1 MLASLL
7 FSLIL
12 SLLAK
17 GIDAIMDD
25 LLGAL
30 DMSMG
35 AFTNTFPVVI
45 EFYEILQ
52 AVAMGIVLGVGLFQ
66 LIRFFGGRLNEM
78 RESPVQLLV
87 NMAIAVVFIYFGNY
101 LLSWL
106 IDLFNLPYQMMIS
119 KVGTVSFSEM
129 IEYVH
134 MEDGNILDLL
144 FELFNPVSVAID
156 VIIWTVCLFLIVYH
170 TCKIMLEVVERY
182 IVLCV
187 LMYTSP
193 LAWATLASNATRPI
207 FKKWLNMFISA
218 CLMILLS
225 AWSLVMMFSTL
236 KYAAES
242 IVMTTLFFVA
252 LSKIAQ
258 RMDNILQTLGL
269 NPVIT
274 GAGLFEDIMVG
285 LGAISTATRGAR
297 QAAANTLSGA
307 RPGGNAPTSQGGTMG
322 GAGHPY
328 GGGNGTGTGAPSSS
342 QGNGNELGSGQNAE
356 LQSGASNSEGG
367 APDTHANESM
377 TQAENDMNTGSNSS
391 PYADADDNAA
401 GGTMEGAQGGQGS
414 GEAVVTDDNDDVNA
428 SRAAM
433 EGDTSSGAELSPD
446 DVSTQ
451 DSAMIEEDRTG
462 NGAAM
467 MEEDSSGNGAAMIE
481 ENPSGNGAAMIE
493 EDPSGNGA
501 TTMEEDS
508 SAHAAVMT
516 ADEDS
521 AHDAVSQEAPSTVQS
536 ADKLAADDSNGARA
550 AVSAADGESSGK
562 APVTGN
568 EPQPNAVSGYTD
580 TQMPRDSANVGDS
593 RMVSKTYSP
602 AQPVVSERTSERRET
617 TTKSTSERV
626 VTGTNPYDPTN
637 ASPASKPQ
645 GTKRVRTRSRG
656 KKNPSGPLTEDRNNQ
671 KK

>member
-1 MLASLL
+1 
-7 FSLIL
+7 
-12 SLLAK
+12 
-17 GIDAIMDD
+17 MDD

-134 MEDGNILDLL
+134 IEDGNILDLL
-144 FELFNPVSVAID
+144 FDLFNPVGVAID
-156 VIIWTVCLFLIVYH
+156 AIIWTVCLFLIVYH

-285 LGAISTATRGAR
+285 LGTISAATKGAR

-328 GGGNGTGTGAPSSS
+328 GGGNGTGTGAPSPS
-342 QGNGNELGSGQNAE
+342 QGNGNEMLGSGQNAE
-356 LQSGASNSEGG
+356 LQSGASNSEGN
-367 APDTHANESM
+367 APDANANESM
-377 TQAENDMNTGSNSS
+377 TQTENDMNSDSNSS
-391 PYADADDNAA
+391 PYADADDDAA
-401 GGTMEGAQGGQGS
+401 GGAMEGAQGGQGS
-414 GEAVVTDDNDDVNA
+414 GEAVVTDDGDDENA
-428 SRAAM
+428 SGAVM
-433 EGDTSSGAELSPD
+433 DGNTGSGAELSPD
-446 DVSTQ
+446 DTTTQ
-451 DSAMIEEDRTG
+451 DSSMMKEDSSG

-467 MEEDSSGNGAAMIE
+467 MEEDNSGNGAAMME
-481 ENPSGNGAAMIE
+481 EDNFGNGAAM
-493 EDPSGNGA
+493 
-501 TTMEEDS
+501 MEE
-508 SAHAAVMT
+508 
-516 ADEDS
+516 
-521 AHDAVSQEAPSTVQS
+521 
-536 ADKLAADDSNGARA
+536 
-550 AVSAADGESSGK
+550 
-562 APVTGN
+562 
-568 EPQPNAVSGYTD
+568 
-580 TQMPRDSANVGDS
+580 
-593 RMVSKTYSP
+593 
-602 AQPVVSERTSERRET
+602 
-617 TTKSTSERV
+617 
-626 VTGTNPYDPTN
+626 
-637 ASPASKPQ
+637 
-645 GTKRVRTRSRG
+645 
-656 KKNPSGPLTEDRNNQ
+656 
-671 KK
+671 

>member
-17 GIDAIMDD
+17 GMDAIMDD

-134 MEDGNILDLL
+134 IEDGNILDLL
-144 FELFNPVSVAID
+144 FDLFNPVGVAID
-156 VIIWTVCLFLIVYH
+156 AIIWTVCLFLIVYH
-170 TCKIMLEVVERY
+170 TCKILLEVVERY

-269 NPVIT
+269 NPVVT

-285 LGAISTATRGAR
+285 LGTISAATRGAR

-322 GAGHPY
+322 GAGSPY
-328 GGGNGTGTGAPSSS
+328 GGNSGFGNPASNSS
-342 QGNGNELGSGQNAE
+342 NGNEMLGSGQNAE

-367 APDTHANESM
+367 TPDTHENESM
-377 TQAENDMNTGSNSS
+377 TQTENDMNSGGNSS
-391 PYADADDNAA
+391 PYADADDDAA
-401 GGTMEGAQGGQGS
+401 GGAMEGAQDGQGS
-414 GEAVVTDDNDDVNA
+414 GEAVVTDDGDDENA
-428 SRAAM
+428 SGAVM
-433 EGDTSSGAELSPD
+433 DGNTGSGAELSPD
-446 DVSTQ
+446 DTTTQ
-451 DSAMIEEDRTG
+451 DSSMMEEDSSG
-462 NGAAM
+462 KNAAM
-467 MEEDSSGNGAAMIE
+467 MEEDS
-481 ENPSGNGAAMIE
+481 SGNGAAMIE

-580 TQMPRDSANVGDS
+580 TQKPRDSANVGDT
-593 RMVSKTYSP
+593 RMVSETYSP